1 MFILSSLFNDDRSI
15 SLYSHLIVICYKLFL
30 ILDDP
35 LVTEVVHVYKHDRT
49 RYETTATL
57 LLGNGLPNML
67 ISITLYDLL
76 LCFYCLYFYH

>member
-1 MFILSSLFNDDRSI
+1 MVTNAYYFKSSLFNDDRSI
-15 SLYSHLIVICYKLFL
+15 SLYSHLI
-30 ILDDP
+30 DP

-57 LLGNGLPNML
+57 LLGNGLANLL

-76 LCFYCLYFYH
+76 LC